1 MVYNCSYE
9 QDKKNRKGDNLFK
22 LSIELDAHKK
32 LSGEH
37 LFSLLEYIMLYGS
50 IARAATQTGV
60 SYRYAWGL
68 LNEAE
73 KIMKLPLVKKQVGGY
88 AGGGASITEEAK
100 SILREYKFLKT
111 NIERNLEVFLK
122 DIGHA
127 DSILKENETDNTR
140 NHNYL
145 LMASTIEPVETGL
158 LDELENTFFGE
169 RGIFIRHL
177 SAGSGK
183 ALDIARA
190 GRVDMVLTH
199 APVLEKEFMEE
210 GWGIEQYPLMNNDF
224 LIIGPRSN
232 PANIEN
238 GANLKEIFRQIAA
251 AEANFISRGD
261 NSGTHLKEMDL
272 WDKAGIIPRGDWYHL
287 YPGVAGNIG
296 AIRYAREKNAYIMT
310 DTASYT
316 LSRSDD
322 FFDIYLKNDELHPNE
337 ELKNIFVL
345 TLVNPKKI
353 PSSKMEEAIKFA
365 RWLQKEKGRKIISE
379 FGHKTYKKA
388 LFTPV

>member
-1 MVYNCSYE
+1 M
-9 QDKKNRKGDNLFK
+9 FK
-22 LSIELDAHKK
+22 LSIELDAQKK

-50 IARAATQTGV
+50 ITRAATQTGV

-88 AGGGASITEEAK
+88 AGGGASITEEGK

-111 NIERNLEVFLK
+111 NIEKNLETFLK

-127 DSILKENETDNTR
+127 DSILKDNETDNTL

-145 LMASTIEPVETGL
+145 LIASTIEPVETGL
-158 LDELENTFFGE
+158 LDELENTFFQE

-199 APVLEKEFMEE
+199 APKLEKEFMEE
-210 GWGIEQYPLMNNDF
+210 GWGVEQYPIMNNDF
-224 LIIGPRSN
+224 MIIGPRSN

-251 AEANFISRGD
+251 AKANFISRGD
-261 NSGTHLKEMDL
+261 NSGTHLKEMEL
-272 WDKAGIIPRGDWYHL
+272 WEKSGLIPRGHWYHL
-287 YPGVAGNIG
+287 YPGVAGNLG
-296 AIRYAREKNAYIMT
+296 AIRYAREKNAYSIT
-310 DTASYT
+310 DAASYT
-316 LSRSDD
+316 LSRNDD
-322 FFDIYLKNDELHPNE
+322 FFGIYLQNNNKQITED
-337 ELKNIFVL
+337 LKNTFVL
-345 TLVNPKKI
+345 TLVNPEKV
-353 PSSKMEEAIKFA
+353 PSSKMEEALKFA
-365 RWLQKEKGRKIISE
+365 RWLQKEKGRKIIGK